1 MTYAFAALG
10 IFAAF
15 MAVRSYR
22 HRPRNFA
29 GHFADFKP
37 MVATHRGHG
46 KMGSV
51 AENTL
56 AAFRAS
62 EKLGFRAHEL
72 DVRLTRDKKVV
83 LLHGPT
89 LDHTTN
95 GSGRI
100 EEHTYHEIAGL
111 DAAHYLQALAHKT
124 PPGAKATRPLE
135 KIPLLSE
142 VLTQINKHSL
152 VNVEIKRDRFDFNQK
167 LEPLVD
173 QVVHET
179 GAAPRVCY
187 SGFHFLTLWHMKK
200 TGPRC
205 PVGLLIEPGPFARF
219 KCWLYRHILLPDNI
233 HLHHSTAT
241 AALLKSLKNRG
252 YGVAIWTVNDVNR
265 ARQLFDHGA
274 DMVITDNMDF
284 VDIFTDKKS
293 TRTANQR
300 KKKSRS
306 RV

>member
-1 MTYAFAALG
+1 
-10 IFAAF
+10 
-15 MAVRSYR
+15 
-22 HRPRNFA
+22 
-29 GHFADFKP
+29 

-46 KMGSV
+46 KMGAV

-56 AAFRAS
+56 AAFKAS
-62 EKLGFRAHEL
+62 EKIGFRAHEL
-72 DVRLTRDKKVV
+72 DVRLTRDKKIV

-100 EEHTYHEIAGL
+100 EEHTYHQIAGL
-111 DAAHYLQALAHKT
+111 DASHYLHASAQKSL
-124 PPGAKATRPLE
+124 PGSKARDNRE

-142 VLTQINKHSL
+142 VLARINKTSL

-200 TGPRC
+200 TGTRC
-205 PVGLLIEPGPFARF
+205 PVGLLIEPGLFARF

-241 AALLKSLKNRG
+241 AGLLRSLKRRG
-252 YGVAIWTVNDVNR
+252 YGIAIWTVNDAER
-265 ARQLFDHGA
+265 ARELFSHGA

-284 VDIFTDKKS
+284 VETFQTTKLNSK
-293 TRTANQR
+293 R
-300 KKKSRS
+300 SRS
-306 RV
+306 AKKTPSRR